1 MLAASSRVLRRA
13 VGKMVERSEKR
24 RKVNVEGMLMVDRR
38 GDVLINGR
46 IESDGL
52 TQSGRRTR
60 RARRGKRIFA
70 GVTFVLAIIE
80 R

>member
-1 MLAASSRVLRRA
+1 MRVLRRA

-24 RKVNVEGMLMVDRR
+24 RKVNVEGMLIDRR

>member
-24 RKVNVEGMLMVDRR
+24 RKVNVEGMLMVERR
-38 GDVLINGR
+38 GDVSINGR

-60 RARRGKRIFA
+60 RARRDKRIFA